1 MRQKNTWEKK
11 LLDNGDRDK
20 MILLIKICK
29 IPFHYFEFVKPIEDI
44 LKKLNI
50 EFITIHYDD
59 LTSKMLLKVDKVII
73 SGTSL
78 KDNSFLDDVDS
89 FNYIKEFDKPVLG
102 ICGGMHILGLIYDGK
117 LMDAQEIG
125 LGTIYF
131 DEEFL
136 GFNGKVEVYELHNLF
151 VESSE
156 FDVIAKSEKCPQV
169 IKHKHRML
177 YGVLFHPEVRNKKLI
192 EHFVK
197 Y

>member
-1 MRQKNTWEKK
+1 M
-11 LLDNGDRDK
+11 DNGDRNK

-50 EFITIHYDD
+50 EFLAIHYND
-59 LTSKMLLKVDKVII
+59 LTSEMLLKSDKAVI

-78 KDNSFLDDVDS
+78 KDNSFLDDIER
-89 FNYIKEFDKPVLG
+89 FYWIKEFDKPVLG
-102 ICGGMHILGLIYDGK
+102 ICGGMHILGLIYNGK
-117 LMDAQEIG
+117 LMDVQEIG
-125 LGTIYF
+125 LGTLNF
-131 DEEFL
+131 DEEFF
-136 GFNGKVEVYELHNLF
+136 GFNGKVEVYELHKLF

-169 IKHKHRML
+169 IKHKHRLL

-192 EHFVK
+192 ERFAK